1 MDAKKT
7 IITIKEAAA
16 IASRSVKTIRNRL
29 NEIPHYAGPLGI
41 YFRRDEFER
50 WLLQVKVLP
59 ETEYLK

>member
-29 NEIPHYAGPLGI
+29 NEIPHYIGPLGVF
-41 YFRRDEFER
+41 FRRDEFES
-50 WLLQVKVLP
+50 WLLQVKVTP
-59 ETEYLK
+59 ESELIK